1 MDDLYSKFK
10 IAIKKLNLLTKTEKD
25 IFGKIIS
32 FYVIRHLEMES
43 TDENKDIWFADLH
56 WEQTAL
62 FENPKIKTEHH
73 YYYLYFCD
81 VLFGYLAANSFG
93 KNKQE
98 YVYLETLKYARK
110 YNSKEMKKIE
120 KKHIRDEKNRKK
132 TH

>member
-1 MDDLYSKFK
+1 MDDTYSKFE

-56 WEQTAL
+56 WEKTAL

-73 YYYLYFCD
+73 YYYLYICD

-110 YNSKEMKKIE
+110 YNPKEMKKIE
-120 KKHIRDEKNRKK
+120 KKHIRDEKNKE
-132 TH
+132 T